1 MTTSFAPRSPPGSP
15 LLEMARFLLR
25 SRSLASML
33 PSLILTGVVT
43 LLATGIARTMP
54 AGLNADSFQLWME
67 SWLVSWP
74 IAFPVAY
81 VSRPALAR
89 IAARFAS
96 PAERKGLAVRE
107 IEEASAR
114 VTRKNGFR
122 VRRNLKDPFTIAQ
135 DR

>member
-1 MTTSFAPRSPPGSP
+1 
-15 LLEMARFLLR
+15 
-25 SRSLASML
+25 ML
-33 PSLILTGVVT
+33 PPLILTGVVT

-81 VSRPALAR
+81 MLGPTLAR
-89 IAARFAS
+89 IAARLAS
-96 PAERKGLAVRE
+96 PAERNGLGVRE
-107 IEEASAR
+107 IEEVSAH
-114 VTRKNGFR
+114 VTRKNGFK
-122 VRRNLKDPFTIAQ
+122 VRRNLKDPFRIAQ